1 VSEAG
6 PAARP
11 RLGFLGVGWIG
22 RNRLEAVAESG
33 AAEIAMVA
41 DPVPSALWAASA
53 AAPEAAFTDSFEEL
67 LAQPLDG
74 VVIATPSALHAG
86 QAIAALERGMAVFCQ
101 KPLGRTAAETRRVV
115 DAARAANRLLSVDL
129 SYRYTTA
136 MVRIRELIHAGA
148 IGRVHAVDLV
158 FHNAYGPDKPWFY
171 ERALSGGGCVM
182 DLGIHLIDLV
192 LWTLAPPHTARGGA
206 RAPRVVDMR
215 SRLSARG
222 QPIACSIACS
232 DGASMDSRFD
242 LAGGDQVEDFAAVQL
257 DLDTGATVQ
266 LRCSWRLSA
275 GQDAVIEASFYGTEG
290 GASMRNVNGSFYD
303 FCAEHYQGTARTV
316 LAEPPDAWGG
326 RALLHWVGK
335 LASSR
340 CFDAEAENLA
350 EHLINV
356 ATAID
361 TIYTSAS
368 RHHD

>member
-1 VSEAG
+1 
-6 PAARP
+6 
-11 RLGFLGVGWIG
+11 LGVGWIG
-22 RNRLEAVAESG
+22 KNRLEAVATSG

-41 DPVPSALWAASA
+41 DPVPGALQAASVVVPDA
-53 AAPEAAFTDSFEEL
+53 ELSDSFEEL

-101 KPLGRTAAETRRVV
+101 KPLARTAAETRRVV
-115 DAARAANRLLSVDL
+115 DAARAADRLLSVDL
-129 SYRYTTA
+129 SYRYTEA

-182 DLGIHLIDLV
+182 DLGIHLIDLA
-192 LWTLAPPHTARGGA
+192 LWTLAHPRTAAGGTRG
-206 RAPRVVDMR
+206 PEVVGMH

-222 QPIACSIACS
+222 QPISCSS
-232 DGASMDSRFD
+232 GASGVGLAAPPGF
-242 LAGGDQVEDFAAVQL
+242 AGGDQVEDFAALQF

-303 FCAEHYQGTARTV
+303 FRAERYQGTSRTV
-316 LAEPPDAWGG
+316 LAEPPDDWGG
-326 RALLHWVGK
+326 RAVLHWVDR
-335 LASSR
+335 LASDR
-340 CFDAEAENLA
+340 RFDAEAEYLA
-350 EHLINV
+350 DHLIRV
-356 ATAID
+356 AAAID
-361 TIYTSAS
+361 TIYSAAS
-368 RHHD
+368 RHHG